1 MLGLRRV
8 CSQACTRAVRTGP
21 STWRGFAAA
30 AAEAA
35 DASKEKVEEEET
47 VENEGGEE
55 EKEES
60 NGEGSAKEE
69 IEGLQQKVD
78 SLQKKYM
85 ESLAEM
91 ENVRRIAKRDVDQAN
106 TYSIQKF
113 AKSLLDVADDLT
125 RATENVKE
133 EDVEASQP
141 LQTFLEGVRMTE
153 NQLTNILS
161 SNGINKFGEVGEKFD
176 PSLHDAM
183 YEFDDPEQEPG
194 TIGNVIKIGY
204 TFKDRIL
211 RPAQVGTV
219 KKR

>member
-1 MLGLRRV
+1 
-8 CSQACTRAVRTGP
+8 
-21 STWRGFAAA
+21 
-30 AAEAA
+30 
-35 DASKEKVEEEET
+35 
-47 VENEGGEE
+47 
-55 EKEES
+55 
-60 NGEGSAKEE
+60 
-69 IEGLQQKVD
+69 
-78 SLQKKYM
+78 
-85 ESLAEM
+85 
-91 ENVRRIAKRDVDQAN
+91 
-106 TYSIQKF
+106 
-113 AKSLLDVADDLT
+113 
-125 RATENVKE
+125 
-133 EDVEASQP
+133 
-141 LQTFLEGVRMTE
+141 MTE